1 VLDCKLLKY
10 EWVTMRNGQD
20 AELKAEKYGWAAYK
34 MLEKLGCEKYT
45 SKYGISLSISYTLI

>member
-1 VLDCKLLKY
+1 
-10 EWVTMRNGQD
+10 MRNGKN

-34 MLEKLGCEKYT
+34 MLEKYT